1 MSDDKSTGNP
11 IFDIWLNNQEQF
23 LNAQQQWLKPGA
35 MTGAKIP
42 DSNPFINADFLDR
55 SMQSWQ
61 QCEQQYKHWMKAAE
75 NWVGG
80 ARKDATPEEDYSAQ
94 ALTHMLNPTTFMQSG
109 FEMIDQVFSK
119 LVNGPEF
126 ADIGM
131 LENKVMKTGQDFQE
145 FREAGHRYQEVIS
158 GAWLRAYQH
167 FSDEFFDRL
176 KNEDVSPE
184 ETLQRWLKIADEEMV
199 STLRSQEFLDAQRE
213 LFATGTASKIKY
225 REFAELWC
233 EAHTIPTRSEVDDL
247 HKIIHELRRE
257 VRAMKRQLSKQSVV
271 ESSAEPAVAPAAK
284 SKAQAPKEQNKKPE
298 KKRTAKKKAPS
309 IKRAPDVK
317 TPEIKVDAKQTPA
330 KKAPTKKA
338 PTKKAQVAKAK
349 AKKTPVKKTSVITV
363 GKPADKK

>member
-35 MTGAKIP
+35 KQGAKFP
-42 DSNPFINADFLDR
+42 SNNPFINADFLDR

-61 QCEQQYKHWMKAAE
+61 QCEQQYNHWMKAAE

-80 ARKDATPEEDYSAQ
+80 SDKEATPEEDYSAQ
-94 ALTHMLNPTTFMQSG
+94 ALTLMLNPTTFMQSG
-109 FEMIDQVFSK
+109 FEMMDQVFNK

-131 LENKVMKTGQDFQE
+131 LENKVMKTGQDFQD
-145 FREAGHRYQEVIS
+145 FREASHRYQEVIS
-158 GAWLRAYQH
+158 SAWLRAYQH

-176 KNEDVSPE
+176 SNEDVSSE

-213 LFATGTASKIKY
+213 LFSTGTASKIKY
-225 REFAELWC
+225 REFVELWC

-271 ESSAEPAVAPAAK
+271 EPTAKKTPPAAK
-284 SKAQAPKEQNKKPE
+284 AVKQDA
-298 KKRTAKKKAPS
+298 AKKKAPAKKAS
-309 IKRAPDVK
+309 TIKPVSKKTPVKRAPDIK
-317 TPEIKVDAKQTPA
+317 TPAVKIDAKHTPA
-330 KKAPTKKA
+330 KKAPVKKARAKKA
-338 PTKKAQVAKAK
+338 PVKKA
-349 AKKTPVKKTSVITV
+349 PVITV
-363 GKPADKK
+363 GKPVDKK

>member
-35 MTGAKIP
+35 MPGAKIP
-42 DSNPFINADFLDR
+42 NSNPFINADFLDR

-80 ARKDATPEEDYSAQ
+80 SDKDATPEEDYSAQ

-109 FEMIDQVFSK
+109 FEMMDQVFSK

-131 LENKVMKTGQDFQE
+131 LENKVMKTGQDFQD
-145 FREAGHRYQEVIS
+145 FREASHRYQEVIS
-158 GAWLRAYQH
+158 SAWLRAYQH

-176 KNEDVSPE
+176 SNEDVSSE

-257 VRAMKRQLSKQSVV
+257 VRAMKRQLSKQGA
-271 ESSAEPAVAPAAK
+271 AEPVAQAVAKKTAPAAK
-284 SKAQAPKEQNKKPE
+284 AE
-298 KKRTAKKKAPS
+298 KKAAKKKAPAKKAPRIKTES
-309 IKRAPDVK
+309 KTPPVKRATDIK
-317 TPEIKVDAKQTPA
+317 TPEIKVDAKQAPA
-330 KKAPTKKA
+330 KKAPVKKA
-338 PTKKAQVAKAK
+338 RAKKA
-349 AKKTPVKKTSVITV
+349 PVKKTPVITV